1 MQSARN
7 TSGLDDLRGKTIDRA
22 DSSLT
27 LLVIRFDDGSG
38 LLLEAVGDATDPE
51 ISWAVKPAHLLPE
64 AKDAVCA
71 VDWGWIAGAK
81 IEQVSGSKG
90 SVRFQLDPA
99 GPLTVSA
106 LVWQGAPF
114 LAFQPFKQPR

>member
-1 MQSARN
+1 MESAKN
-7 TSGLDDLRGKTIDRA
+7 TAGLSDLRGKTIERA

-38 LLLEAVGDATDPE
+38 LLLEATGDATGPE

-71 VDWGWIAGAK
+71 VDWGWIAGARVD
-81 IEQVSGSKG
+81 QVSGSKG
-90 SVRFQLDPA
+90 SVRIQLDPA
-99 GPLTVSA
+99 GPLTISA

-114 LAFQPFKQPR
+114 LAFQPFKRSR